1 MAELE
6 TRAPTPNGETTLA
19 VLTDEA
25 SLTAL
30 GKGKVLV
37 LFGADWDEP
46 SQQLNQLFAE
56 LARLKK
62 HPSVT
67 LASAD
72 AEECE
77 ALAEKFGV
85 EAVPTLV
92 TLKGGE
98 VAGKAEGVDAAAAPL
113 SVAALSDAYARRF
126 GRPLDARLWLDD
138 F

>member
-6 TRAPTPNGETTLA
+6 TRAPTPNGENGLA

-56 LARLKK
+56 LA
-62 HPSVT
+62 
-67 LASAD
+67 LAFG
-72 AEECE
+72 
-77 ALAEKFGV
+77 LAGPCGLPLPQI
-85 EAVPTLV
+85 A
-92 TLKGGE
+92 
-98 VAGKAEGVDAAAAPL
+98 DAAAWQSVDRGTTGPKVYPLQRPVSSAPAFA
-113 SVAALSDAYARRF
+113 SPPSRGVATFAALA
-126 GRPLDARLWLDD
+126 P
-138 F
+138 